1 METERKLHPGDD
13 TFHLIQLTEREKALL
28 NLFTDLVPSYNMIRS
43 TIARGRFTSEEITR
57 AAIEYVHD
65 CYYEEMDLSDD
76 FGEDLN
82 EAELH
87 SAALPGLFRLLLE
100 FGLDPNAVYE
110 NCNLMNTLFL
120 IKNGYCSADALA
132 LLLENG
138 GDLNTVVDGERV
150 FDHAEF
156 DIFFDAF
163 ELYDRRR
170 YDAEVHFWLVCIG
183 YGAKLTDGRCPVT
196 VIPEEDPLAE
206 DLGVKPFELADLKQ
220 HRNYTFGL
228 SHVPSNGESYTIHIF
243 DKRTNW
249 EVARV

>member
-1 METERKLHPGDD
+1 M
-13 TFHLIQLTEREKALL
+13 IALTEREDALRI
-28 NLFTDLVPSYNMIRS
+28 LFADYAPEDHRIRR
-43 TIARGRFTSEEITR
+43 TLEHGDFTPEEITR
-57 AAIEYVHD
+57 AAIEYVYD

-100 FGLDPNAVYE
+100 FGLDPNAVHE

-120 IKNGYCSADALA
+120 IKCGYCSADALA

-183 YGAKLTDGRCPVT
+183 YGAKLTNGRCPIT
-196 VIPEEDPLAE
+196 VIQKEDPLAE